1 MTNGLVL
8 VTGAAGGRQG
18 KTGRHVTELLRQRGV
33 PVRAFVHR
41 IDERS
46 EQLRAIGAEVVEG
59 DLLDF
64 RSVERALQGVSSV
77 YFAYPVQSGLID
89 ASAIMAIAARKAGVT
104 RLIDMVM
111 LISTPEAPT
120 PRMRQN
126 YLSEQIFEMAGI
138 GAAHVRATLFY
149 ENVRSLAVATLAAS
163 GTVMLPWGSGTAK
176 IPLVAGEDV
185 ARVAAGVLTS
195 PQVTPGTSFPVIG
208 EILTLNEIVA
218 TFGKVLGREVRYQ
231 EITDQQWR
239 DGALSRGFNAHA
251 VEHLSALWQT
261 FRGGAGRFDV
271 PDTVER
277 FAGRKPKSF
286 EAFVHEHQ
294 DVFSAQA
301 A

>member
-33 PVRAFVHR
+33 AVRAFVHK

-46 EQLRAIGAEVVEG
+46 EHLRAIGAEVVEG
-59 DLLDF
+59 DFLDF

-77 YFAYPVQSGLID
+77 YFAYPVQPGLVD
-89 ASAIMAIAARKAGVT
+89 ASAIMAIAARNAGVT

-111 LISTPEAPT
+111 LISSPEAPT

-149 ENVRSLAVATLAAS
+149 ENVRSLAAATLAAN
-163 GTVMLPWGSGTAK
+163 GTIMLPWGSGTAR

-185 ARVAAGVLTS
+185 ARVAAGVLTALS
-195 PQVTPGTSFPVIG
+195 VTPGSSFRVIG
-208 EILTLNEIVA
+208 EVLTLNEIVA
-218 TFGKVLGREVRYQ
+218 TFGKVLGRDVRYQ

-239 DGALSRGFNAHA
+239 DGALAHGFNTHA
-251 VEHLSALWQT
+251 VEHLSALWRA
-261 FRGGAGRFDV
+261 FRSEAGRFEI
-271 PDTVER
+271 PDTIER
-277 FAGRKPKSF
+277 LAGQQPKSF
-286 EAFVHEHQ
+286 ETFVREQHSAFT
-294 DVFSAQA
+294 AQA

>member
-18 KTGRHVTELLRQRGV
+18 KTGRHVTELLSQRGV

-77 YFAYPVQSGLID
+77 YFAYPVQPGLVD
-89 ASAIMAIAARKAGVT
+89 ASAVMAIAARKAGVT

-126 YLSEQIFEMAGI
+126 YLSEQIF
-138 GAAHVRATLFY
+138 
-149 ENVRSLAVATLAAS
+149 
-163 GTVMLPWGSGTAK
+163 
-176 IPLVAGEDV
+176 
-185 ARVAAGVLTS
+185 
-195 PQVTPGTSFPVIG
+195 
-208 EILTLNEIVA
+208 
-218 TFGKVLGREVRYQ
+218 
-231 EITDQQWR
+231 
-239 DGALSRGFNAHA
+239 
-251 VEHLSALWQT
+251 
-261 FRGGAGRFDV
+261 
-271 PDTVER
+271 
-277 FAGRKPKSF
+277 
-286 EAFVHEHQ
+286 
-294 DVFSAQA
+294 
-301 A
+301 